1 MKNQIKINVIVNII
15 SMWTCEID
23 NVQALLIRYQQ
34 MLQKMMNILVY
45 NSHNI
50 INSQGLQKIKNKF
63 QNTME
68 GIFVQIASIFI
79 ILLYIFM

>member
-1 MKNQIKINVIVNII
+1 MKNHIKINVIVNII

-34 MLQKMMNILVY
+34 MLWKMMNILIY

-50 INSQGLQKIKNKF
+50 INSQGLQKKQKKF
-63 QNTME
+63 WKYDGRNFCTN
-68 GIFVQIASIFI
+68 S
-79 ILLYIFM
+79 